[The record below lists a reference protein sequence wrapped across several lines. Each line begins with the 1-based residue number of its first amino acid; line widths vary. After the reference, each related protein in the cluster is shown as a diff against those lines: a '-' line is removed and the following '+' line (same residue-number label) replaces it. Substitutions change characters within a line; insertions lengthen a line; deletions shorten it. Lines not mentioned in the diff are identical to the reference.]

1 MAVDKIIES
10 PKVIK
15 MCIVLS
21 HFPSDIIPS
30 KEVAVLSVSLAILEE
45 LKHKT
50 KATAVL
56 LIHIETGIL
65 SSFVA

>member
-1 MAVDKIIES
+1 MAVVKIIQS
-10 PKVIK
+10 LKASK
-15 MCIVLS
+15 MYIVLS
-21 HFPSDIIPS
+21 SFPHDIIPS

-50 KATAVL
+50 KATEAL

-65 SSFVA
+65 YSFIA

>member
-1 MAVDKIIES
+1 MY
-10 PKVIK
+10 
-15 MCIVLS
+15 IVLS
-21 HFPSDIIPS
+21 SFPHDIIPS

-50 KATAVL
+50 KATEAL

-65 SSFVA
+65 YSFIA

>member
-1 MAVDKIIES
+1 
-10 PKVIK
+10 